1 MDNEMLDEIWDEIL
15 EALPNSALEKL
26 KNLPESK
33 ISQSTIYR
41 IIEEGGVD
49 VKEII
54 ERKRQLNGK
63 IE

>member
-41 IIEEGGVD
+41 IIEESGVD

-54 ERKRQLNGK
+54 EKKEVIKWKN
-63 IE
+63 